1 MHRALYAAFLVGV
14 TAYEGS
20 FPVWT
25 SVVNRKDASSYIEE
39 GNLYI
44 CDLYKPPSTNGE
56 VA

>member
-25 SVVNRKDASSYIEE
+25 SVVNREDASSYIEE

-44 CDLYKPPSTNGE
+44 RDLDKSPSANRE
-56 VA
+56 VT

>member
-14 TAYEGS
+14 TAYERS
-20 FPVWT
+20 FPVWA

-44 CDLYKPPSTNGE
+44 RDFYKSPSANRE
-56 VA
+56 VT